1 MLLRLA
7 FMGLTFAIATAA
19 TAQPLAPKTP
29 EPDRRLLRAA
39 GHFVDT
45 TVGFWEMHGQPEFAK
60 EATLAALTRA
70 APREAAVDFSL
81 SFNCAVKT
89 NGALSDCRP
98 IYLSPDSVD
107 KTALVR
113 ALAPLIRLS
122 RASAALARD
131 KAYRLTID
139 IAIDTVDSYGMP
151 KECHPPFCMI
161 EGATPP
167 PPPPPIHDPV
177 LAAALTRTQAC
188 FDAAWQ
194 RSGTLRFAAEK
205 ALRDRAGPSATDEER
220 KLALDYVHSR
230 HAMVACIAELREAAR
245 VLPLDATD
253 AKSVKGAIDGMT
265 MSYEG
270 QTRFELAILIGL
282 LDPAAAKVEASIP

>member
-1 MLLRLA
+1 MLLRLV

-19 TAQPLAPKTP
+19 SAQTPAPGS
-29 EPDRRLLRAA
+29 RLLRAA
-39 GHFVDT
+39 SHFIDT
-45 TVGFWEMHGQPEFAK
+45 TVGVWEMHGQPEFAK
-60 EATLAALTRA
+60 EPTLAELTRV

-81 SFNCAVKT
+81 SFNCAVRT

-98 IYLSPDSVD
+98 IYLSPDSAD
-107 KTALVR
+107 KAALVR
-113 ALAPLIRLS
+113 ALAPLFRLS
-122 RASAALARD
+122 RANAALAHD

-139 IAIDTVDSYGMP
+139 VALDTVDSYGIP

-177 LAAALTRTQAC
+177 LAAALARTRAC
-188 FDAAWQ
+188 FDTAWE

-205 ALRDRAGPSATDEER
+205 ALRDRSGRPATDEDR
-220 KLALDYVHSR
+220 RLALDYVHSR
-230 HAMVACIAELREAAR
+230 HAIVACIADLRETAR
-245 VLPLDATD
+245 ILPLDATD
-253 AKSVKGAIDGMT
+253 RKSVKGAIGGMT

-270 QTRFELAILIGL
+270 QTRYELAILIGL
-282 LDPAAAKVEASIP
+282 LDPAAAEVEASIR